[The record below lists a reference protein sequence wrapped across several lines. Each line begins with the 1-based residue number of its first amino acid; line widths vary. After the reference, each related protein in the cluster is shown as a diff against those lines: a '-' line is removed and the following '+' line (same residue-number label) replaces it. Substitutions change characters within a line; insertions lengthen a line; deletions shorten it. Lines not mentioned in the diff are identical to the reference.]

1 MKLMA
6 HPQRVHFSTLYNIC
20 FRRGLKVQLHIFD
33 GGETV
38 SIKNADG
45 KELKRIT
52 REYGQTETASTA
64 AFTWLLENDY
74 VSSGDLEG

>member
-1 MKLMA
+1 MA

-20 FRRGLKVQLHIFD
+20 FVRGMKAQLHIFE

-38 SIKNADG
+38 TIKNSVG
-45 KELKRIT
+45 KELVRIT
-52 REYGQTETASTA
+52 REYGHTETASTA
-64 AFTWLLENDY
+64 AFVWLLENDY